1 MDTTSS
7 ATAAMS
13 FTCLDDATL
22 LRLRGRLDF
31 EIARRRRSPART
43 IPSPRLPKVLWVH
56 VLDFECHS
64 DLSRLESL
72 RLVSVQWKDYVHD
85 AASVPAVLELAGNIV
100 CLRRRWARRNVLP
113 LHAPALWRLGESNLP
128 AHLREWFF
136 CQRDEK
142 AHSMLAGQ
150 TSRVKKESE
159 VYGTRRGAA
168 WAALAALDTSPSE
181 RDRLFLVL
189 TNVIQRDCA
198 LCNNSNRLDDPRVR
212 SEDGLTCSQC
222 AEDAAARLRRRFTHD
237 SFYALWE
244 YWQDQGSRCRVEAVD
259 ALGNLGAS
267 ASSALPMLIRLFKS
281 TTWLDIRAKAACTR
295 AIISI
300 GASIPSS
307 ILDPHLDSVEAF
319 AKETRGRRPG
329 FRRDT
334 RRILGAFGRSLQ
346 PDSGAGGLA
355 PPSQT

>member
-1 MDTTSS
+1 MPAPSLGAPKRLAS
-7 ATAAMS
+7 ARAGA
-13 FTCLDDATL
+13 LA
-22 LRLRGRLDF
+22 
-31 EIARRRRSPART
+31 ARR
-43 IPSPRLPKVLWVH
+43 IK
-56 VLDFECHS
+56 
-64 DLSRLESL
+64 
-72 RLVSVQWKDYVHD
+72 
-85 AASVPAVLELAGNIV
+85 IM
-100 CLRRRWARRNVLP
+100 
-113 LHAPALWRLGESNLP
+113 P

-346 PDSGAGGLA
+346 SPCSQIPGRRTSA
-355 PPSQT
+355 P